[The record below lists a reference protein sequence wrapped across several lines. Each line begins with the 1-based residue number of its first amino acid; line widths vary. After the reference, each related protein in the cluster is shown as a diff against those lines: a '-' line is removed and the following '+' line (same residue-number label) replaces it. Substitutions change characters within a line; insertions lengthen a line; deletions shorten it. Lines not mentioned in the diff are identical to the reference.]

1 MVGGNVT
8 PICSDLSIFVGTAA
22 AILRIRS
29 HSSDSGRSRHALG
42 DASGCRSRKPETM
55 RNFVATIRAT
65 RMVSTLPGFVQLP
78 GARPLANRFV

>member
-22 AILRIRS
+22 AILQINS
-29 HSSDSGRSRHALG
+29 HSNGSCRSRHALG
-42 DASGCRSRKPETM
+42 DASGCRSRKSETM
-55 RNFVATIRAT
+55 RNVVAMIRAT
-65 RMVSTLPGFVQLP
+65 RMVSTLPGFVHLP